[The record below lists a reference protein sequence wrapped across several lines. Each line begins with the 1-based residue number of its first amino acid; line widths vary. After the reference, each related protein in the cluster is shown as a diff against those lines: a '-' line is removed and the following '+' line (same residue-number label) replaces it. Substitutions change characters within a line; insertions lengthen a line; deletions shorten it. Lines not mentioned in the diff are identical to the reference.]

1 MQRGLGKSTW
11 VRHHN
16 LSCYSLPV
24 DIVISCTCMFAACV
38 FFVGKGGGS
47 VQFRRPVMS
56 SLRPH
61 GLQHARL
68 PCTSPSSRRCSN
80 SCPLSRWCHPT
91 ISSTVVPFSCLQ
103 YFSASGSFLMNWVF
117 ASVGQSIG
125 ASASTSVLP
134 MNVQGWFSLGLI
146 GSISL
151 LSKGLSRVFTST
163 TVWRNIDS
171 SALSVFYCASLTYIQ
186 DYWKNH
192 SFDYTDLCRQSNVS
206 AFQYTV

>member
-1 MQRGLGKSTW
+1 MPD
-11 VRHHN
+11 
-16 LSCYSLPV
+16 SLW
-24 DIVISCTCMFAACV
+24 S
-38 FFVGKGGGS
+38 
-47 VQFRRPVMS
+47 
-56 SLRPH
+56 H
-61 GLQHARL
+61 GLIHTRL
-68 PCTSPSSRRCSN
+68 LCPSPSPAVCPSSCS
-80 SCPLSRWCHPT
+80 LYQWCHLA
-91 ISSTVVPFSCLQ
+91 ISSFVPFSFCFQ
-103 YFSASGSFLMNWVF
+103 SFPASGSFPMSRFF

>member
-47 VQFRRPVMS
+47 VQFRRSVMS

-68 PCTSPSSRRCSN
+68 PCTSPTPGACSN
-80 SCPLSRWCHPT
+80 SCPLSWWCHPT
-91 ISSTVVPFSCLQ
+91 ISSFVIPFSSCLQ
-103 YFSASGSFLMNWVF
+103 SFIASGFFPMSKFLT
-117 ASVGQSIG
+117 SGGQSIG
-125 ASASTSVLP
+125 ISASASVFP
-134 MNVQGWFSLGLI
+134 MNVQDWFPLGSIGW
-146 GSISL
+146 ISL
-151 LSKGLSRVFTST
+151 LSKGL
-163 TVWRNIDS
+163 
-171 SALSVFYCASLTYIQ
+171 
-186 DYWKNH
+186 
-192 SFDYTDLCRQSNVS
+192 
-206 AFQYTV
+206 